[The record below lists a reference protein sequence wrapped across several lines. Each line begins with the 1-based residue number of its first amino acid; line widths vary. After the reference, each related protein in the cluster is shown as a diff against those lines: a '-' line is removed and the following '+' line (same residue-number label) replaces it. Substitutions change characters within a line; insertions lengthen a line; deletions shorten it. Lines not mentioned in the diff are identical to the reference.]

1 MIKRVNREVSP
12 LFYNAFFYVFGVR
25 EKLFCERNA
34 YVSVR
39 LAKLRMSYNITS
51 GF

>member
-12 LFYNAFFYVFGVR
+12 LFYNAFFLSFWGR
-25 EKLFCERNA
+25 GKSFSERNA
-34 YVSVR
+34 HVSFC
-39 LAKLRMSYNITS
+39 LTELIMSYNITS